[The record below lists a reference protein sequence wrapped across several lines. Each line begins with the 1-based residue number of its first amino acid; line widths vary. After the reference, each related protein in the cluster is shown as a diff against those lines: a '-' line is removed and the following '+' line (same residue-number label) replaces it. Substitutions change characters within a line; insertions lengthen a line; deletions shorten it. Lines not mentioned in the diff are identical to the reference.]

1 MYFTDEAEVSFDDIY
16 KNQQTKIPV
25 QLQNYFNKDD
35 KVLMIFMDM
44 KHLKNKKRDAQ
55 IECIGLEKVTKT
67 ISKSSYKSM

>member
-35 KVLMIFMDM
+35 KVHMNFYG
-44 KHLKNKKRDAQ
+44 N
-55 IECIGLEKVTKT
+55 ET
-67 ISKSSYKSM
+67 SKE